1 MVVETQKVSLL
12 LEQWVRG
19 AIASKQSVPVLGLS
33 GSQGIGKTTALNQL
47 QKNTDQKV
55 ALLSLDDF
63 YLTKSER
70 ENLEETVHSLCA
82 TRGAPG
88 THDIGLL
95 SRTIEQLKEAGSSD
109 VTRWPEFDKVTD
121 DRSHG
126 VHEFT
131 GKPDAILLE
140 GWLIGAL
147 PDLEAGNQIG
157 INPLEQN
164 EDPDGVWR
172 AWQEASLIETYTPL
186 WQQFDD
192 FLYICAPSFDTVFG
206 WRCEQEETTLGLNK
220 GTLPKDRRAWVER
233 FIQHYERITRRILA
247 GQRMPGPQ
255 ISVDEKRSVLISR
268 ES

>member
-1 MVVETQKVSLL
+1 MGVETKTISSLL
-12 LEQWVRG
+12 EKWVRQ
-19 AIASKQSVPVLGLS
+19 AIANSQSVPLLGLS
-33 GSQGIGKTTALNQL
+33 GSQGIGKTTALNEL

-70 ENLEETVHSLCA
+70 EYMGETVHPLCV

-95 SRTIEQLKEAGSSD
+95 SRIIEQLKAAGSSD
-109 VTRWPEFDKVTD
+109 VTRWSEFDKVRD
-121 DRSHG
+121 DRSPN
-126 VHEFT
+126 VNEFT

-140 GWLIGAL
+140 GWLVGAL

-157 INPLEQN
+157 INSLEQI

-172 AWQEASLIETYTPL
+172 AWQEASLVESYTPL
-186 WQQFDD
+186 WRQFDD
-192 FLYICAPSFDTVFG
+192 FFYLCAPSFDTVFG

-220 GTLPKDRRAWVER
+220 GTLPQDRRTWVER
-233 FIQHYERITRRILA
+233 FIQHYERITCRILA
-247 GQRMPGPQ
+247 GQRMPGSE
-255 ISVDEKRSVLISR
+255 ISVDEKRSVVISR